1 MPSSWVGRS
10 PMRAWTWWL
19 LPFSCTLSP
28 SPLPGDVLH
37 LSPGQEVPLGSAVIL
52 AASVHMGEVTE
63 PRGRRGSKTPPPPTV
78 QTKGSRLP
86 RLWGAGHV
94 AGPLTLCSLLP
105 LSSPQ
110 VGFLRFLFLMS
121 TFDWKNNPLIVNLN
135 NELTGKRYDE
145 SQTIGRTTVCGLRR
159 RAGKG
164 FPCQSVRFSLLTAPG
179 MSAPDSGCLGMGK
192 C

>member
-1 MPSSWVGRS
+1 M
-10 PMRAWTWWL
+10 
-19 LPFSCTLSP
+19 
-28 SPLPGDVLH
+28 
-37 LSPGQEVPLGSAVIL
+37 
-52 AASVHMGEVTE
+52 
-63 PRGRRGSKTPPPPTV
+63 
-78 QTKGSRLP
+78 
-86 RLWGAGHV
+86 

-159 RAGKG
+159 QAGKG
-164 FPCQSVRFSLLTAPG
+164 FPCQSVRFSLLTTPG
-179 MSAPDSGCLGMGK
+179 VSAPDSGCLGMGK